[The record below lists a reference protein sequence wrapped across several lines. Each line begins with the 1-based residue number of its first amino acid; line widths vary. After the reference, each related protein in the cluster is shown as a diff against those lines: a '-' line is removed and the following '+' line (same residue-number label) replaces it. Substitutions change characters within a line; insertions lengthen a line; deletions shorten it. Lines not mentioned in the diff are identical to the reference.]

1 MEYDE
6 MTDYDIQ
13 REIIKQEEQY
23 DFKKEEKL
31 FMDEE
36 ELYERIFTLKDS
48 MYSLEDKLEE
58 IRQFLLHSSLS
69 IEDMEKVGKIYE

>member
-31 FMDEE
+31 FMDEK

-58 IRQFLLHSSLS
+58 IRQFLLKSSLS

>member
-13 REIIKQEEQY
+13 REIIRQEEQY

-36 ELYERIFTLKDS
+36 ELYERIFFLKDK
-48 MYSLEDKLEE
+48 MYFLEDKLEE